1 MRLRAGRIWFVLLIA
16 CVGCAGEPRPPAAPR
31 EQATAT
37 GPDARALAVADAL
50 VADTFEESPG
60 YVALL
65 RPPGARY
72 DTLPD
77 DSLVGVAA
85 RQARRDDWQ
94 QELQAIDRSDLTRE
108 DARLAYDLAQ
118 DRLARLKALRVCRFE
133 VWGVSQMGGWQVEL
147 ADTALN
153 QPVDTPEL
161 RAQALTRY
169 SALPKYVDDQI
180 AALSVG
186 LSEGRVAPRVVVD
199 LVVGQLDALI
209 ASPPEDSPFASPALR
224 AGDPAFREQY
234 LAMYASAVRPSL
246 QRMRDFLKQKVAPR
260 ARKEVGLSA
269 LPDGAA
275 CYRASL
281 AFSTTLDVDPAE
293 VQARG
298 MAALEAIEAEMT
310 EIARVSFGGDSLA
323 RVRERLR
330 SEPAFLFRDDA
341 HILALAE
348 AALAR
353 AWQALPRAFSELP
366 RAQAVL
372 EPIPAFQAST
382 ASAHYLAA
390 ALDGSRPAAYRVRL
404 YDPTHQSVATGEAI
418 AFHEVVPGHHL
429 QISLA
434 NEQQGLPRIAR
445 FLVASG
451 FAEGWALYAEQ
462 LADELGL
469 YTGDVDRLGMLST
482 RSWRAVRMVV
492 DPGLHV
498 GGWSREKAVEFLV
511 AHSALSPEQATQEI
525 NRYIAMPGQAPSYLL
540 GYQEILALRSDAQAR
555 LGAGFDL
562 KAFHAAVLGH
572 GGVSLPLL
580 RAQVQQF
587 VAGQGAAAP
596 RAQTGSSSSVT
607 SSSGA
612 TSAGS
617 LR

>member
-1 MRLRAGRIWFVLLIA
+1 MVGW
-16 CVGCAGEPRPPAAPR
+16 GCAGAPQTPAASR
-31 EQATAT
+31 KEAT

-50 VADTFEESPG
+50 VTAAFDESPA

-65 RPPGARY
+65 RPPAARF

-77 DSLVGVAA
+77 DSLAGVAA
-85 RQARRDDWQ
+85 RQARQDAWLAD
-94 QELQAIDRSDLTRE
+94 LQAVDRSKLTRD
-108 DARLAYDLAQ
+108 DARLAYDLALE
-118 DRLARLKALRVCRFE
+118 RLQRLKALRVCRFE

-147 ADTALN
+147 ADAALN
-153 QPVDTPEL
+153 QPVDTPER
-161 RAQALTRY
+161 RAQALARY
-169 SALPKYVDDQI
+169 GALPKYVDDQI
-180 AALSVG
+180 AALQVG
-186 LSEGRVAPRVVVD
+186 ISEGRTAPRVVVD

-209 ASPPEDSPFASPALR
+209 ASPPQDSPFASPAFR
-224 AGDPAFREQY
+224 ADDAAFREQY

-246 QRMRDFLKQKVAPR
+246 QRMRDFLAQTLAPR

-275 CYRASL
+275 CYRATL

-298 MAALEAIEAEMT
+298 MAALAEIEAEMT
-310 EIARVSFGGDSLA
+310 QIAHASFGGDSLA

-330 SEPAFLFRDDA
+330 SDPAFLYRDDA

-348 AALAR
+348 SALAR
-353 AWQALPRAFSELP
+353 SWQVLPRAFSVLP
-366 RAQAVL
+366 QAQAKL

-382 ASAHYLAA
+382 ASAHYLPA

-404 YDPTHQSVATGEAI
+404 YDPTHQSVALGEAI

-434 NEQQGLPRIAR
+434 NEQQGLPGIAR
-445 FLVASG
+445 FLVSSG

-498 GGWSREKAVEFLV
+498 GGWSREKAVDFLV
-511 AHSALSPEQATQEI
+511 AHSALAPQQAAQEI
-525 NRYIAMPGQAPSYLL
+525 DRYIAMPGQAPSYLL
-540 GYQEILALRSDAQAR
+540 GYQEIISLRSDAQKR
-555 LGAGFDL
+555 LGPGFDL
-562 KAFHAAVLGH
+562 KAFHAAVLGR

-580 RAQVQQF
+580 RVQVDAF
-587 VAGQGAAAP
+587 VARESAAASK
-596 RAQTGSSSSVT
+596 R
-607 SSSGA
+607 
-612 TSAGS
+612 
-617 LR
+617 